1 MPLCPHRAG
10 IFSITSRNFRED
22 LWLAEQ
28 SPHESCT
35 SRKGPSP
42 EINDAAAIHLWK
54 ASKKIS
60 HSSIHMEILIQNH
73 QSLATGAALL
83 NTAQSPPSTTLSP
96 LSTRG
101 RWWTQVKGMKNVLQR
116 YLGAGILSSEYV
128 HFLISGSSAKGS
140 SRFCAENAANEAWPG
155 NQGSSVRNIST
166 GGLRRWILFWGRMSK
181 AQDETT

>member
-1 MPLCPHRAG
+1 MNRAQAGKVLPLRSTMRLPYTFERLPRRSLTPP
-10 IFSITSRNFRED
+10 SIWKFWFR
-22 LWLAEQ
+22 
-28 SPHESCT
+28 T
-35 SRKGPSP
+35 
-42 EINDAAAIHLWK
+42 
-54 ASKKIS
+54 IS
-60 HSSIHMEILIQNH
+60 LSQP
-73 QSLATGAALL
+73 GAALL

-181 AQDETT
+181 AQDDTT